1 MFPLEEQQGESSG
14 LVTRNS
20 FIGRSELRGK
30 KSSVLF
36 SHSVVSA
43 PCDPMDCSTLG
54 CACYELVF
62 CGATLNIFIHNCFT
76 SQQQIPWL
84 WCHMSLQVRC
94 WRLKVRECLLLAYR
108 GQAHLK
114 KKCLLWI
121 PKTENLYCTL
131 PGRVLSMSLVS
142 HLFNFPHFTSE
153 ETEVQGNY

>member
-1 MFPLEEQQGESSG
+1 MKHLEYCGWVTWRRPCKEAHRARAEPSQNINWYNCRGCQRRGQQWEC
-14 LVTRNS
+14 
-20 FIGRSELRGK
+20 
-30 KSSVLF
+30 
-36 SHSVVSA
+36 A
-43 PCDPMDCSTLG
+43 PRIMQ
-54 CACYELVF
+54 LVF